1 MPVEVL
7 LMADIKDVGAEG
19 EVVRVADGFARNY
32 LLPRKLAAPVTDA
45 TRRQLARMQKERDAR
60 QKAELEK
67 SRVLASA
74 IEKNSYTILVKV
86 GSEDKMFGAVT
97 AGHLS
102 ASLKEHG
109 IEVDKHLI
117 QLAEP
122 LRELGVFDVKI
133 RLHPQVEANMKVWI
147 VEE

>member
-32 LLPRKLAAPVTDA
+32 LLPRKLAAPVTDG
-45 TRRQLARMQKERDAR
+45 TRRQLARMQKERESR
-60 QKAELEK
+60 QRAAFERA
-67 SRVLASA
+67 RVLATA

-97 AGHLS
+97 TGHLTT
-102 ASLKEHG
+102 SLKEHG
-109 IEVDKHLI
+109 IEVDKHMI
-117 QLAEP
+117 ALAEP
-122 LRELGVFDVKI
+122 LRELGVFDVKV
-133 RLHPQVEANMKVWI
+133 RLHAQVEANMKVWI